1 MKSFIKRKLE
11 ARVMVKTVIRI
22 VAITV
27 IIAAGTFTYLSYTVL
42 PTFVEAA
49 TDWWEGEPVVYTKP
63 VEQEIN
69 LPSPDRLDRYYE
81 EEYSANEAKFEQA
94 RKDDAR
100 AKAIER
106 LEKDLEA
113 EKQQLRERELF
124 Q

>member
-1 MKSFIKRKLE
+1 
-11 ARVMVKTVIRI
+11 MVKTVIRI